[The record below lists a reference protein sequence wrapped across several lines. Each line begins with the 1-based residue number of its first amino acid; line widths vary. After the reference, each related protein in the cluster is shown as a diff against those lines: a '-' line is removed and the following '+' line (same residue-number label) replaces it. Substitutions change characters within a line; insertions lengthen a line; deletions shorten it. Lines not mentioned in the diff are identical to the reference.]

1 MAEATQT
8 TLAHNPDRVPVQAR
22 AGTTPTPPERMVI
35 ALGGNALVRQGD
47 TGTATEQMT
56 RSLAAMQALVPLIT
70 PQRHVVVTH
79 GNGPIVGNILIRQ
92 QHARHIIPAMPLDVC
107 GAESQ
112 GNIGYMLERALV
124 QALHQQHIDR
134 PVATVF
140 SMVEVDPHDSAFAHP
155 SKPIGPFVSPA
166 EAREIARSVQLV
178 QDADRGLRR
187 VVASPVPQHILER
200 PAIQTLLDA
209 GVIVITLGGGGVPVV
224 RKNVTALVG
233 VEAVI
238 DKDLSSSLLAREIQ
252 ASSLIILTDIDHVY
266 LNFLG
271 QQRRAIQRM
280 HVDEAEQHL
289 QRGEF
294 LAGSMAPKITAG
306 IEFLRHGGQRVLIG
320 LPEELPALLQ
330 GEAGTEIIP

>member
-1 MAEATQT
+1 MSQPAYT
-8 TLAHNPDRVPVQAR
+8 TVGRNPDAVPVQTR
-22 AGTTPTPPERMVI
+22 ADTAPTQPERIVI
-35 ALGGNALVRQGD
+35 ALGGNALLRQGD
-47 TGTATEQMT
+47 SGTAAEQT
-56 RSLAAMQALVPLIT
+56 ARSLAAMHALVPLIT
-70 PQRHVVVTH
+70 PERHVVITH

-92 QHARHIIPAMPLDVC
+92 QHTSQLVPAMPLDVC

-112 GNIGYMLERALV
+112 GNIGYVLERSLV

-134 PVATVF
+134 PVVTILC
-140 SMVEVDPHDSAFAHP
+140 MVEVDPHDPAFAHP
-155 SKPIGPFVSPA
+155 SKPIGPFLSPA
-166 EAREIARSVQLV
+166 EAQEIGRSVPV
-178 QDADRGLRR
+178 VHDADRGFRR
-187 VVASPVPQHILER
+187 VVASPLPQHIIER
-200 PAIQTLLDA
+200 PAIETLLGA
-209 GVIVITLGGGGVPVV
+209 GLIVITLGGGGVPVV
-224 RKNVTALVG
+224 RKNVDELVG
-233 VEAVI
+233 AEAVV

-252 ASSLIILTDIDHVY
+252 ARSLIILTDIDHVY

-271 QQRRAIQRM
+271 QQRRAVRRIR
-280 HVDEAEQHL
+280 VDEAEQHL